1 MMTRSWAVLLSAL
14 LAVALPCVAQDTG
27 DSNAHSGLLTY
38 RPAVPGLTG
47 LVTSAHPLA
56 SAAGAA
62 ILREGGTAADAA
74 VAISAT
80 LTVVEPQSS
89 GIAGNGY
96 AMFFERATGQV
107 HALSLHGAAP
117 LAVKPEALDAAARSW
132 GMQASTTP
140 GVIGGLIEL
149 LDRHGR
155 LSLAQVLE
163 PAIRYARDGHPIN
176 RSLAESVQRQQGRLK
191 QFPGTA
197 AVYLPQGRA
206 PETGEL
212 FRQPDYAATLQ
223 KLVEAERQA
232 LRAGKG
238 RSAALRAAYERFYR
252 GDIAREIAG
261 FFAKQDGLLS
271 LADLAAY
278 RPQWH
283 APLHV
288 RYRGYDVYAN
298 ADATRGGVEVLM
310 QLNLIEGFDL
320 KASGFQSAA
329 TLHLITESIKV
340 AKSDV
345 YQYVADPAHA
355 KVPWQALLSKEYAAQ
370 RRALIRPEAAGAYPS
385 AGTPVQPQA
394 SQQASARVAAAWL
407 PESYRESRDT
417 TSFSIVD
424 AQGNALALTP
434 TVGGSF
440 GTGVVVGNT
449 GLLFNNGMRLGSTSP
464 YADNVNALRP
474 GQKPLLNNA
483 PIIVLKEGRLVLALG
498 TPGGEGI
505 GQTQFQVL
513 LNVLDFGLDIQQAIE
528 APRLL
533 LDAEPNFYK
542 PGAAIQVSVESRIPA
557 QSLSGLRA
565 RGHDLRIMDAWTPN
579 VGGMQGITMDERFG
593 TLHAGADPRRA
604 GYAIG
609 W

>member
-1 MMTRSWAVLLSAL
+1 MKRPLALLLAL
-14 LAVALPCVAQDTG
+14 LAVALPCAAQDTG
-27 DSNAHSGLLTY
+27 DSNAHSGLSSY
-38 RPAVPGLTG
+38 RPPVPGLQG

-56 SAAGAA
+56 SAAGAS
-62 ILREGGTAADAA
+62 ILRDGGTVADAA
-74 VAISAT
+74 VAVAAV
-80 LTVVEPQSS
+80 LNVVEPQSS

-96 AMFFERATGQV
+96 AMFYERATGQV

-117 LAVKPEALDAAARSW
+117 LAVKPEALDAGARSW

-140 GVIGGLIEL
+140 GAIGGLIEL
-149 LDRHGR
+149 LDRHGK
-155 LSLAQVLE
+155 LSLAQVLQ
-163 PAIRYARDGHPIN
+163 PAIGYARDGHPIN
-176 RSLAESVQRQQGRLK
+176 RSLAESLQRQQGRLK
-191 QFPGTA
+191 QFPTSA

-206 PETGEL
+206 PETSEL
-212 FRQPDYAATLQ
+212 FRQPAYAATLQ
-223 KLVEAERQA
+223 KLVDAERQA

-238 RSAALRAAYERFYR
+238 RSAALRAAYDRFYR

-261 FFAKQDGLLS
+261 FFQKEGGLLS

-278 RPQWH
+278 KPQWDR
-283 APLHV
+283 PLHI

-298 ADATRGGVEVLM
+298 ADTTRGGVEVLM

-320 KASGFQSAA
+320 KASGFQTPA
-329 TLHLITESIKV
+329 TLHLIAESIKV

-345 YQYVADPAHA
+345 YRHVADPRYT
-355 KVPWQALLSKEYAAQ
+355 KVPWEGLLSKDYAAK
-370 RRALIRPEAAGAYPS
+370 RRALIRTEGAVAYPEAGVPLQQEAP
-385 AGTPVQPQA
+385 
-394 SQQASARVAAAWL
+394 QQAAARFAAARL

-424 AQGNALALTP
+424 ASGNALVMTP

-440 GTGVVVGNT
+440 GAGVVVGNT

-513 LNVLDFGLDIQQAIE
+513 LHVLDFGLDIQQAIE

-542 PGAAIQVSVESRIPA
+542 PGAAIQLAVESRIPA
-557 QSLSGLRA
+557 QSSAGLRA
-565 RGHDLRIMDAWTPN
+565 LGHDVRIMDAWTPE

>member
-1 MMTRSWAVLLSAL
+1 MKRTLAVLLFAL
-14 LAVALPCVAQDTG
+14 LAVALPCAAQDTG

-38 RPAVPGLTG
+38 RPPVPGLEG

-62 ILREGGTAADAA
+62 ILREGGTVADAA
-74 VAISAT
+74 VAVSAT

-117 LAVKPEALDAAARSW
+117 LAVKPEALDAGARSW

-149 LDRHGR
+149 LDRYGK
-155 LSLAQVLE
+155 LSLAQVLQ

-176 RSLAESVQRQQGRLK
+176 RSLAESVQRMQGRLK
-191 QFPGTA
+191 QFPTTA
-197 AVYLPQGRA
+197 AVFLPQGHV

-212 FRQPDYAATLQ
+212 FRQPEYAATLQ
-223 KLVEAERQA
+223 KLVDAERQA

-238 RSAALRAAYERFYR
+238 RSAALRAAYDRFYR
-252 GDIAREIAG
+252 GDIARDIAG
-261 FFAKQDGLLS
+261 FFQKEGGLLS

-278 RPQWH
+278 RPQWDT
-283 APLHV
+283 PLHV

-298 ADATRGGVEVLM
+298 ADTTRGGIEVLM

-320 KASGFQSAA
+320 KASGFQTPA
-329 TLHLITESIKV
+329 TLHLVAESIKV
-340 AKSDV
+340 AKSDI
-345 YQYVADPAHA
+345 YRYVADPRFT
-355 KVPWQALLSKEYAAQ
+355 KVPWEGLLSKDYAAQ
-370 RRALIRPEAAGAYPS
+370 RRALIRPEAAMAYPQ
-385 AGTPVQPQA
+385 AGVPPQGEA
-394 SQQASARVAAAWL
+394 PRQTAGNLVARL
-407 PESYRESRDT
+407 PERYRESRDT

-424 AQGNALALTP
+424 AKGNALAMTP

-440 GTGVVVGNT
+440 GAGVVAGHT

-474 GQKPLLNNA
+474 GQKPLLNNS

-505 GQTQFQVL
+505 GQTEFQVL
-513 LNVLDFGLDIQQAIE
+513 LNVLDFGLDIQRAIE

-542 PGAAIQVSVESRIPA
+542 PGAAIKVAVEGRVPVKSTA
-557 QSLSGLRA
+557 GLRA
-565 RGHDLRIMDAWTPN
+565 LGHDVQVVDDWTPN
-579 VGGMQGITMDERFG
+579 VGGMQGITLDERFG